1 MKESAVIKM
10 FTMQIEWFQKVI
22 DQIVRNW
29 RSIIKRLVSVLNP
42 LNLNLLDYMHKWC
55 KRNAFIQLLCPIV
68 KNYEKKSNH
77 IFT

>member
-42 LNLNLLDYMHKWC
+42 LILNLLDYMHKGC
-55 KRNAFIQLLCPIV
+55 KRNAFIQ
-68 KNYEKKSNH
+68 
-77 IFT
+77 